1 MSGFKLIN
9 VGALFMENNQVPLS
23 EKLNLETARAPWRE
37 LQTFFANGLVLHV
50 KTSQDLFVVAEQITA
65 DNAPV
70 FQQWLDD
77 KTVQKVTD
85 EQALT
90 WYETDAAL
98 WTLVIK
104 PWVLVQEESPQGAA
118 QG

>member
-1 MSGFKLIN
+1 
-9 VGALFMENNQVPLS
+9 MENNQVPLS

-37 LQTFFANGLVLHV
+37 LQTFFASGLVLQV
-50 KTSQDLFVVAEQITA
+50 KTSQDLLVVAEQISA
-65 DNAPV
+65 DNAPL

-90 WYETDAAL
+90 WYETDAEL

-104 PWVLVQEESPQGAA
+104 PWILVQEEPVQETA